1 MLERLLDKLHSAIV
15 ELDVVPMSALKRDLL
30 RSTNRALSEVG
41 GLRLS
46 SLDEVGPVRRAVA
59 LLRTRL
65 SDEVRY

>member
-59 LLRTRL
+59 LLE
-65 SDEVRY
+65 DEVV